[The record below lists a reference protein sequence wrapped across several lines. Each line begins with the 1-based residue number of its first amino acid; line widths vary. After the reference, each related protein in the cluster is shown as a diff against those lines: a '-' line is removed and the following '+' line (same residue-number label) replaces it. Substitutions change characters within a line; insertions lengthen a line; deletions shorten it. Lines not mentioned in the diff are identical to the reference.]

1 MQIDP
6 VIPLVCSLILS
17 YVFVVASF
25 HKWQNLD
32 EFRETLTNYQV
43 LPEILLGVFVFAI
56 PAVELICGIA
66 LLVPYS
72 LTVSAIGAG
81 ILLSMYIGAIAINL
95 LKGRRTID
103 CGCGGTEQ
111 KQAISEGLILRNGV
125 LLFFAYCLLIAVS
138 SRELVALDWV
148 IALLATVVGCLF
160 YNIVNQLLVNKD
172 LLRGLREYG

>member
-25 HKWQNLD
+25 HKWQNLS

-43 LPEILLGVFVFAI
+43 LPEALLGFFVLSV
-56 PAVELICGIA
+56 PTVELLCGVA

-72 LTVSAIGAG
+72 VTMAASGVA
-81 ILLSMYIGAIAINL
+81 ILLLMYIGAIAINL

-111 KQAISEGLILRNGV
+111 KQAISEGLIVRNGV
-125 LLFFAYCLLIAVS
+125 LVFFAYCLITAVPA
-138 SRELVALDWV
+138 RELGALDWL

-160 YNIVNQLLVNKD
+160 YNIVNQLLVNKG
-172 LLRGLREYG
+172 LLKGLRDYG